1 VVVNYRVVVN
11 DGVFEWVFPCHKMFM
26 KLVFALRILL
36 FYGRH
41 GVG

>member
-1 VVVNYRVVVN
+1 MVANDRVVVN
-11 DGVFEWVFPCHKMFM
+11 DGVFEWVVPCHKMFM

-36 FYGRH
+36 FYSWH